1 MNRNKFKLHL
11 WTIFLLFSFLSK
23 LLSNWVKEI
32 FQKESRVI
40 NVSAVFS
47 KLVNLIT
54 LLDLEQKIYPFL
66 KKNPEKKKDHRLR

>member
-1 MNRNKFKLHL
+1 MDH
-11 WTIFLLFSFLSK
+11 FSSVFFFLSK

-32 FQKESRVI
+32 SQKKSRVI
-40 NVSAVFS
+40 NVSEVFS

-66 KKNPEKKKDHRLR
+66 KKIHKKKMIID